1 MQVDSKVVE
10 KFFREG
16 GTYFDCLSAGVCYHS
31 AKNARTTGKVSP
43 TTAVQLAELIGVDF
57 FDFVTAPPYAAHMV
71 YNRVTRGYGQ
81 EELSI
86 KAGCNVNALNRVENG
101 HAKPKQRTLKKLA
114 DALEMTIAEYIG
126 VEE

>member
-1 MQVDSKVVE
+1 MQVDSKAVE
-10 KFFREG
+10 QFFREG

-43 TTAVQLAELIGVDF
+43 TTAVQLADLLGVDF
-57 FDFVTAPPYAAHMV
+57 FDFVTAPSYAAHMV

-101 HAKPKQRTLKKLA
+101 HAKPKQKTLEKLA
-114 DALEMTIAEYIG
+114 DALGMSVSEYIG